1 MMIFFFFWKRVS
13 SSTSQCLANRFF
25 HGMIKI
31 FPQPL
36 TSYAYHESNLIERSS
51 NLRCTPRFRGI
62 ISPKVRSHSLNIRG
76 ENSKIVEISK
86 FYESTGSHGR
96 KPPIEFRLRFKRKF
110 TKNSSPRFDHRFLSL
125 ISPLSALHRSF
136 LSAII
141 LITSVPAR
149 LNINILSSHHSRSTH
164 RISFL
169 RIFPFTTCSVDKH
182 AGRERI
188 KKSEEAKKRFGSR
201 SDRGAGM
208 ERERGSR
215 LRNLLAR
222 DCRLNCQVKTQHL
235 STCTGAHREPPDWY
249 LER

>member
-86 FYESTGSHGR
+86 FYESTGSHRR
-96 KPPIEFRLRFKRKF
+96 KPPIEFRLRSKRKF
-110 TKNSSPRFDHRFLSL
+110 TKNSSRFDNRFLSL

-188 KKSEEAKKRFGSR
+188 KKSEEAKKRFEER
-201 SDRGAGM
+201 SWSGHGT
-208 ERERGSR
+208 RERIAAAEPSCSR
-215 LRNLLAR
+215 L
-222 DCRLNCQVKTQHL
+222 
-235 STCTGAHREPPDWY
+235 
-249 LER
+249 

>member
-1 MMIFFFFWKRVS
+1 MPCKSIFSRDDQDFPTTTDKLRISRIKLNRTFL
-13 SSTSQCLANRFF
+13 QLALYTAFQRNNFTKGSISFAEYSRRNR
-25 HGMIKI
+25 
-31 FPQPL
+31 
-36 TSYAYHESNLIERSS
+36 
-51 NLRCTPRFRGI
+51 
-62 ISPKVRSHSLNIRG
+62 

-96 KPPIEFRLRFKRKF
+96 KPPIEFRLRSKRKF
-110 TKNSSPRFDHRFLSL
+110 TKNSSSRFDNRFLSL